1 MPYPWGRA
9 LRYRDR
15 AAECK
20 AMADI
25 AQNREFR
32 ERYRAIAQYYMTLAE
47 AEETLAKKSKNSEQ
61 VGAIDASS

>member
-1 MPYPWGRA
+1 MPAAFERA

-25 AQNREFR
+25 AQSREFR
-32 ERYRAIAQYYMTLAE
+32 EHYRAIAQYYMTLAE
-47 AEETLAKKSKNSEQ
+47 VEETLASKPELPTPR
-61 VGAIDASS
+61 

>member
-1 MPYPWGRA
+1 MRDFLERA

-25 AQNREFR
+25 AQSREYR
-32 ERYRAIAQYYMTLAE
+32 EHYRAIAQYYTTLAE
-47 AEETLAKKSKNSEQ
+47 AEETLSGKIGQLKVEMS
-61 VGAIDASS
+61 GT